1 MSFCLCGIF
10 LILLSSY
17 ESKVKKKIRISN
29 EHWKHIS
36 EIKHPEVSGLENEIK
51 QTLIHSVEI
60 KRSNSDRNIYLYYS
74 KYKSYFLCTVTRHL
88 NGHGF
93 IITAYI
99 TSKIKKG
106 DQIWKQ

>member
-1 MSFCLCGIF
+1 MLFEIECML
-10 LILLSSY
+10 
-17 ESKVKKKIRISN
+17 KKKTRISK
-29 EHWKHIS
+29 EHWKHIC

-51 QTLIHSVEI
+51 QTLMNPLEI

-74 KYKSYFLCTVTRHL
+74 KYKSYFLCAVTRHL

-93 IITAYI
+93 VITAYI

>member
-1 MSFCLCGIF
+1 MD
-10 LILLSSY
+10 ILFEV
-17 ESKVKKKIRISN
+17 ESKVKKKISISN

-36 EIKHPEVSGLENEIK
+36 EIKHPEVNGLKDEIK
-51 QTLIHSVEI
+51 HALINPIEI
-60 KRSNSDRNIYLYYS
+60 KRSNSDKNVYLYYI
-74 KYKSYFLCTVTRHL
+74 KHKSNLLCVVTRHL

-106 DQIWKQ
+106 EIIWKQ